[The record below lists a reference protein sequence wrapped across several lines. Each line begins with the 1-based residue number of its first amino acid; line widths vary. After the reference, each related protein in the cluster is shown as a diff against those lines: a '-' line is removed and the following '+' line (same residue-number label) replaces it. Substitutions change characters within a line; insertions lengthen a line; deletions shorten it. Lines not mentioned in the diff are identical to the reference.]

1 MQQYAKMLL
10 PKTEYLSNYRILLTY
25 IVVYPNN
32 NQQYKVILPL
42 QLKESY
48 SKISKNYFMKQV
60 LYTTVTYMDMKVPL
74 ITNLTYIKYY
84 LLKKC

>member
-74 ITNLTYIKYY
+74 ITNLTYIKY
-84 LLKKC
+84 

>member
-74 ITNLTYIKYY
+74 FITNLT
-84 LLKKC
+84 

>member
-74 ITNLTYIKYY
+74 ITNLTYINTDIN
-84 LLKKC
+84 